1 MANVF
6 KKLIRKELGEINY
19 HRYSSF
25 IKKNIDNRN
34 ISDRINDSQ
43 VIFNDMYEKLKCRD
57 IKSISK
63 MHKRL
68 NDTMLLA
75 FRISKNF
82 IFTFLVYLLA
92 SAYLILR
99 AMSPELTAISLILVN
114 ICFIYKVYEFIS
126 NKFCY
131 VDAQI
136 ILVYKA
142 VLDRIILNNRNS
154 INDE

>member
-6 KKLIRKELGEINY
+6 KKLIRKELGEVNY
-19 HRYSSF
+19 HRYSSC
-25 IKKNIDNRN
+25 IKKNIDSRMTE
-34 ISDRINDSQ
+34 SQ
-43 VIFNDMYEKLKCRD
+43 AIFNDMYEKLKSRD
-57 IKSISK
+57 IKSLSR

-82 IFTFLVYLLA
+82 FFAFLFYLLA
-92 SAYLILR
+92 SVYLILQG
-99 AMSPELTAISLILVN
+99 MSTELTFLSIMLINL
-114 ICFIYKVYEFIS
+114 CFVYKIYEFIS

-131 VDAQI
+131 IDAQL

-142 VLDRIILNNRNS
+142 VLDRIILNERKRK
-154 INDE
+154 EEV

>member
-6 KKLIRKELGEINY
+6 KKLIRKELGEMDY

-25 IKKNIDNRN
+25 IKTNIDNRL
-34 ISDRINDSQ
+34 SDRQ
-43 VIFNDMYEKLKCRD
+43 TIFNDMYEKLKYRD
-57 IKSISK
+57 LRSISK
-63 MHKRL
+63 MHNRL

-82 IFTFLVYLLA
+82 FFAFIFYLLA
-92 SAYLILR
+92 SVYLVMR
-99 AMSPELTAISLILVN
+99 GMGPEITVISLALVN
-114 ICFIYKVYEFIS
+114 ICFAYKIYEFIS

-131 VDAQI
+131 IDAQI

-142 VLDRIILNNRNS
+142 VLDRIILNERKS
-154 INDE
+154 MREK

>member
-25 IKKNIDNRN
+25 IKKNHE
-34 ISDRINDSQ
+34 SHINDSQ
-43 VIFNDMYEKLKCRD
+43 TIYNDMYEKLRCRD
-57 IKSISK
+57 LKSISK
-63 MHKRL
+63 MHNRL

-82 IFTFLVYLLA
+82 LFAFLFYIIASIYLVFR
-92 SAYLILR
+92 I
-99 AMSPELTAISLILVN
+99 MSPELMAISLILIS
-114 ICFIYKVYEFIS
+114 ICFVYKIYEFIA

-136 ILVYKA
+136 VLVYKA
-142 VLDRIILNNRNS
+142 VLDRIILNERKS
-154 INDE
+154 MKER